1 MWYCSP
7 PPTMNTRTATVRQDP
22 DIGSDA
28 RSSLESRFVHAQ
40 LSRNRRELIR
50 AILANHEEAY
60 FLSSRELAKRYHVD
74 AATVV
79 RAIQDLGYQ
88 RFADFAADLREHF
101 VRQITPYTV
110 LKAATRKRRSVA
122 DHVEGGLERD
132 TENLRV
138 LKSSLP
144 IARVVE
150 LATLMHRSRRIL
162 VVGVDL
168 AASLAWFLAYGL
180 TPLGFAAEAP
190 VGSAG
195 NLQHKIDVLT
205 GEDLVI
211 AISFGRCLRETVESV
226 MRARE
231 RGVPRFA
238 ITDGNSTPL
247 AKYCDGHLIAPI
259 SSPSYT
265 GSYVAPMAVI
275 NAIIL
280 ACAHLQPRRAL
291 EMLGRTEADYRS
303 GERWYQE
310 PVRNSNGSRASRR
323 PAKART
329 TSNHRASGTPPK
341 RA

>member
-1 MWYCSP
+1 M
-7 PPTMNTRTATVRQDP
+7 RAR
-22 DIGSDA
+22 IGTPVDGNKGGA
-28 RSSLESRFVHAQ
+28 ALTPLEERFLHAQ
-40 LSRNRRELIR
+40 LSPNRRALIR
-50 AILANHEEAY
+50 AILDNHEEAY
-60 FLSSRELAKRYHVD
+60 FLSSRELAKRYLVD

-79 RAIQDLGYQ
+79 RAVQDLGYE

-110 LKAATRKRRSVA
+110 LKAATRKRRTVA
-122 DHVEGGLERD
+122 DHLAGGLERD
-132 TENLRV
+132 AENLRA
-138 LKSSLP
+138 LKSSLQTK
-144 IARVVE
+144 RVVE
-150 LATLMHRSRRIL
+150 LAKLMHRSRRIL

-195 NLQHKIDVLT
+195 NLQHKIDFLT
-205 GEDLVI
+205 RDDLVI

-226 MRARE
+226 LRARQ
-231 RGVPRFA
+231 RGVPTFG
-238 ITDGNSTPL
+238 ITDGRTTPI
-247 AKYCDGHLIAPI
+247 AMHCDGHLIAPI

-265 GSYVAPMAVI
+265 GSYVAPMALM

-291 EMLGRTEADYRS
+291 AMLGRTEAEYRS

-310 PVRNSNGSRASRR
+310 PVRASNGSRARR
-323 PAKART
+323 KAAGARRT
-329 TSNHRASGTPPK
+329 
-341 RA
+341 

>member
-1 MWYCSP
+1 VVLFA
-7 PPTMNTRTATVRQDP
+7 PPTMRAPIATAGNDDQGKPALTT
-22 DIGSDA
+22 
-28 RSSLESRFVHAQ
+28 LEARFVHAQ
-40 LSRNRRELIR
+40 LTPNRRELIK
-50 AILANHEEAY
+50 AILDNHEEAY
-60 FLSSRELAKRYHVD
+60 FLSSRELARRYHVD

-79 RAIQDLGYQ
+79 RAVQSLGYE

-122 DHVEGGLERD
+122 DHVDGGLERD

-138 LKSSLP
+138 LKSSLQ
-144 IARVVE
+144 AERVVE
-150 LATLMHRSRRIL
+150 LARLIHRSRRIL

-226 MRARE
+226 LRARE
-231 RGVPRFA
+231 RGVPRFG

-247 AKYCDGHLIAPI
+247 AMHCDGHLVAPI

-280 ACAHLQPRRAL
+280 ACAHLRPRRAL
-291 EMLGRTEADYRS
+291 AMLNRTEADYRT

-310 PVRNSNGSRASRR
+310 PQRSSNGLRARRRSADSRR
-323 PAKART
+323 T
-329 TSNHRASGTPPK
+329 
-341 RA
+341 

>member
-1 MWYCSP
+1 MLLFAR
-7 PPTMNTRTATVRQDP
+7 PTMNARTATRRNGDKTK
-22 DIGSDA
+22 A
-28 RSSLESRFVHAQ
+28 ALTTLEARFVHAQ

-50 AILANHEEAY
+50 AILDNHEEAY
-60 FLSSRELAKRYHVD
+60 FLSSRELAKRNNVD

-79 RAIQDLGYQ
+79 RAIQDLGYE

-122 DHVEGGLERD
+122 DHVDGGLDRD

-138 LKSSLP
+138 LKSTLP
-144 IARVVE
+144 TERVVE
-150 LATLMHRSRRIL
+150 LATLIHRSRRIL

-205 GEDLVI
+205 KEDLVI

-226 MRARE
+226 LRARE
-231 RGVPRFA
+231 RGVPRFG

-247 AKYCDGHLIAPI
+247 AMYCDGHLIAPI
-259 SSPSYT
+259 TSPSYT
-265 GSYVAPMAVI
+265 GSYVAPMALI

-280 ACAHLQPRRAL
+280 ACAHLRPKRAL
-291 EMLGRTEADYRS
+291 AMLGRTESEYRS
-303 GERWYQE
+303 GERWYRE
-310 PVRNSNGSRASRR
+310 PLRGSNGERARR
-323 PAKART
+323 RLSSA
-329 TSNHRASGTPPK
+329 
-341 RA
+341 

>member
-1 MWYCSP
+1 MLVCAP
-7 PPTMNTRTATVRQDP
+7 ETPMTAPEKPQPTDLTP
-22 DIGSDA
+22 
-28 RSSLESRFVHAQ
+28 LEARFVHAQ

-50 AILANHEEAY
+50 AILDNHEQAY
-60 FLSSRELAKRYHVD
+60 FLSSRELAKRYNVD

-79 RAIQDLGYQ
+79 RAIQDLGYE

-110 LKAATRKRRSVA
+110 LKAATRKRRSVG
-122 DHVEGGLERD
+122 DHIDGGLERD

-144 IARVVE
+144 TERVVE
-150 LATLMHRSRRIL
+150 LASRMHRSRRIL

-180 TPLGFAAEAP
+180 APLGFAAEAP

-195 NLQHKIDVLT
+195 NLQHKIDALT
-205 GEDLVI
+205 REDLVI

-226 MRARE
+226 LRARG
-231 RGVPRFA
+231 RGIPTFG

-247 AKYCDGHLIAPI
+247 AMHCDGHLIAPI

-265 GSYVAPMAVI
+265 GSYVAPMALI

-280 ACAHLQPRRAL
+280 ACAHLQPKRAL
-291 EMLGRTEADYRS
+291 AMLGRTESEYRS
-303 GERWYQE
+303 GERWYQD
-310 PVRNSNGSRASRR
+310 PPRSSNGRRTRRR
-323 PAKART
+323 P
-329 TSNHRASGTPPK
+329 SPE
-341 RA
+341 

>member
-1 MWYCSP
+1 
-7 PPTMNTRTATVRQDP
+7 MNARTATAKTGEKGKAVLTP
-22 DIGSDA
+22 
-28 RSSLESRFVHAQ
+28 LEARFVHAH
-40 LSRNRRELIR
+40 LSPNRRDLIK
-50 AILANHEEAY
+50 AILDNHEEAY
-60 FLSSRELAKRYHVD
+60 FLSSRELAKRYKVD

-79 RAIQDLGYQ
+79 RAVQDLGYQ

-122 DHVEGGLERD
+122 DHVEGGLDRD
-132 TENLRV
+132 TENLRA
-138 LKSSLP
+138 LKSSLQTE
-144 IARVVE
+144 RVVE
-150 LATLMHRSRRIL
+150 LARLIHRSRRIL

-205 GEDLVI
+205 SEDLVI
-211 AISFGRCLRETVESV
+211 AVSFGRCLRETVESV
-226 MRARE
+226 LRARE
-231 RGVPRFA
+231 RGVPRFG

-247 AKYCDGHLIAPI
+247 ARYCDGHLTAPI

-265 GSYVAPMAVI
+265 GSYVAPMALI
-275 NAIIL
+275 NAVIL
-280 ACAHLQPRRAL
+280 ACAHLRPRRAL
-291 EMLGRTEADYRS
+291 AMLGRTEAEYRS

-310 PVRNSNGSRASRR
+310 PPRTSNGSRARR
-323 PAKART
+323 VAEERRT
-329 TSNHRASGTPPK
+329 RGD
-341 RA
+341 

>member
-1 MWYCSP
+1 MSP
-7 PPTMNTRTATVRQDP
+7 RTAPVRKTHEPGIDTL
-22 DIGSDA
+22 ST
-28 RSSLESRFVHAQ
+28 LESRFVHAQ

-79 RAIQDLGYQ
+79 RAIQDLGYE

-138 LKSSLP
+138 LKSTLP

-150 LATLMHRSRRIL
+150 LAALMHRSRRIL

-180 TPLGFAAEAP
+180 TPLGFTAEAP

-195 NLQHKIDVLT
+195 NLQHRIDVLT
-205 GEDLVI
+205 SEDLVI

-226 MRARE
+226 RRARD
-231 RGVPRFA
+231 RGVPRFG

-265 GSYVAPMAVI
+265 GSYVAPMALI

-310 PVRNSNGSRASRR
+310 PLRGSNGSRSGRQPAAERRATRPKPSRSR
-323 PAKART
+323 GAR
-329 TSNHRASGTPPK
+329 A
-341 RA
+341 

>member
-1 MWYCSP
+1 
-7 PPTMNTRTATVRQDP
+7 MNARTATSTNEDKGKAALTP
-22 DIGSDA
+22 
-28 RSSLESRFVHAQ
+28 LEARFVHAH
-40 LSRNRRELIR
+40 LSRNRRELIK
-50 AILANHEEAY
+50 AILDNHEEAY
-60 FLSSRELAKRYHVD
+60 FLSSRELAKRYNVD

-79 RAIQDLGYQ
+79 RAIQDLGYG

-122 DHVEGGLERD
+122 DHVDGGLERD

-138 LKSSLP
+138 LKSSLQRE
-144 IARVVE
+144 RVVE
-150 LATLMHRSRRIL
+150 LARLMHRSRRIV

-205 GEDLVI
+205 GDDLVI
-211 AISFGRCLRETVESV
+211 AISFGRCLRETVECV
-226 MRARE
+226 LRARE
-231 RGVPRFA
+231 RGVPTFG
-238 ITDGNSTPL
+238 ITDGNTTPI

-265 GSYVAPMAVI
+265 GSYVAPMALI

-280 ACAHLQPRRAL
+280 ACAHLRPRRAL
-291 EMLGRTEADYRS
+291 AMLSRTEAEYRS

-310 PVRNSNGSRASRR
+310 RLRPSNGPRAKRR
-323 PAKART
+323 FAAT
-329 TSNHRASGTPPK
+329 GAAIGSTG
-341 RA
+341 

>member
-1 MWYCSP
+1 MVLFA
-7 PPTMNTRTATVRQDP
+7 PPTMTARTATPKNGDKGTGALTQ
-22 DIGSDA
+22 
-28 RSSLESRFVHAQ
+28 LESRFLHAQ
-40 LSRNRRELIR
+40 LSRNRRALIR
-50 AILANHEEAY
+50 AILDNHEEAY
-60 FLSSRELAKRYHVD
+60 FLSSRELAKRYNVD

-79 RAIQDLGYQ
+79 RASQDLGYK

-101 VRQITPYTV
+101 VRQITPYTI

-122 DHVEGGLERD
+122 DHVDGGLERD
-132 TENLRV
+132 SENLRV
-138 LKSSLP
+138 LKSSLQTE
-144 IARVVE
+144 RVVE

-195 NLQHKIDVLT
+195 NLQHKINGLT
-205 GEDLVI
+205 NEDLVI

-226 MRARE
+226 LRARE

-247 AKYCDGHLIAPI
+247 ALHCDGHLIAPI

-265 GSYVAPMAVI
+265 GSYVTPMALI

-280 ACAHLQPRRAL
+280 ACAHLRPRRAL
-291 EMLGRTEADYRS
+291 AMLGRTEAEYRS

-310 PVRNSNGSRASRR
+310 PPRASNGPRPRRRLAEAPGTGSR
-323 PAKART
+323 
-329 TSNHRASGTPPK
+329 G
-341 RA
+341 